1 MSMYKNNKFSQR
13 INTSSK
19 DVVDMIKKL
28 NDYVT
33 EKKSQKITKS
43 ETEYQYSVQDSVNGT
58 MN

>member
-43 ETEYQYSVQDSVNGT
+43 ETEYQYSIQGSVNGT
-58 MN
+58 IN